1 MDWIER
7 LFPAGRL
14 AVKARVEMVLAGIFG
29 ALAVVTMLSP
39 TWIESITGLEP
50 DAGSGAAEW
59 AIVVAFAVAA
69 VGAAALA
76 RRDSR
81 SIKTVR

>member
-14 AVKARVEMVLAGIFG
+14 AVKASVETVLAGIFG
-29 ALAVVTMLSP
+29 VLAVVTILWP

-59 AIVVAFAVAA
+59 AVVVVFAAAA

-76 RRDSR
+76 RRNYR
-81 SIKTVR
+81 SIKAVR

>member
-14 AVKARVEMVLAGIFG
+14 AVKARVETVLAGIFG
-29 ALAVVTMLSP
+29 VLAVVTMLWP

-50 DAGSGAAEW
+50 DAGSGATEW
-59 AIVVAFAVAA
+59 AAVVVFAVAA

-76 RRDSR
+76 RRDYL
-81 SIKTVR
+81 SIKAVR